1 VSKRD
6 KIDRKLNRK
15 KIDVSKYAIG
25 DACSF
30 GRYNAKDNISP

>member
-15 KIDVSKYAIG
+15 KIDVSKDAIG

-30 GRYNAKDNISP
+30 GRYDGKDNISP